1 MRELEPEHGA
11 GPAPGGTLR
20 HRSLELLRIGI
31 GVVWLLNL
39 IFVFDPSNQF
49 FGTFSSTALSF
60 APTSLG
66 GPGVADFVAAHAVVF
81 AWLIAIVTAYLAI
94 AFITGFTTRFACLVG
109 ILFSV
114 ALLITQVGS
123 TFSIPNGTD
132 VGPHPLYV
140 LIYVVLIVGGAGRAL
155 SIDHWIWTTHRAR
168 LPRLARFV
176 ASPER

>member
-1 MRELEPEHGA
+1 MSESTEQAVLRPAA
-11 GPAPGGTLR
+11 GSRLR
-20 HRSLELLRIGI
+20 ALSLEILRVGI

-39 IFVFDPSNQF
+39 VFVVDPSNQF

-60 APTSLG
+60 APTSIG
-66 GPGVADFVAAHAVVF
+66 GPGVADFVAQHSLLF
-81 AWLIAIVTAYLAI
+81 AWLIAIVTAYLAFALI
-94 AFITGFTTRFACLVG
+94 VGFTTRFACLVG

-114 ALLITQVGS
+114 VLLITQVGS

-132 VGPHPLYV
+132 VGPHPLYI
-140 LIYVVLIVGGAGRAL
+140 LIYAVLVVGGAGRAL
-155 SIDHWIWTTHRAR
+155 SVDHWIWSTHRAR